1 MRCSQL
7 AACRGLN
14 RATAMTCCWAEP
26 GNRAHHQWLLR
37 GQDRKQQIST
47 WASAQRRFRPFATP
61 QHDREVRLLLRPFV
75 AHLSALG
82 PKSLLRDPSLSQT
95 REISDLNQ
103 IADLRRP

>member
-47 WASAQRRFRPFATP
+47 WASAQRRFRPLPVAAGEES
-61 QHDREVRLLLRPFV
+61 DRPKPDLEQVEQIVGCIRTASVVLVFPAGRP
-75 AHLSALG
+75 LTTQ
-82 PKSLLRDPSLSQT
+82 PS
-95 REISDLNQ
+95 
-103 IADLRRP
+103 